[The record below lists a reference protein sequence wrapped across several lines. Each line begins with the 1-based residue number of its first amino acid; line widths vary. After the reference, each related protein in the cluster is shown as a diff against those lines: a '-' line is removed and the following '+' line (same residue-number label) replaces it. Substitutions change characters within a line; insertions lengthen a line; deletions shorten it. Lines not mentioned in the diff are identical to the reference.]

1 MEQLTETRART
12 FVVNGEPCEVEAANL
27 ADLLRKLDYADA
39 IVATALNG
47 EFVPARRREATPVRD
62 GDRIEILAPRQGG

>member
-1 MEQLTETRART
+1 MTLI
-12 FVVNGEPCEVEAANL
+12 VNGEPREVAALSLAEALQA
-27 ADLLRKLDYADA
+27 LDYGEA

-47 EFVPARRREATPVRD
+47 EFIPARRREATPLKP